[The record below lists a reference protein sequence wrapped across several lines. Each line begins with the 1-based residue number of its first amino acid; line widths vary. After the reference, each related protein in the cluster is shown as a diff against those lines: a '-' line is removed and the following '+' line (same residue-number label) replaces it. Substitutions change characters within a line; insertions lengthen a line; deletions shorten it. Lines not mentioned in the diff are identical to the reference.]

1 MLTFLAALIYK
12 EQRRANREA
21 NGASVDDNTVFFT
34 WALIVFL
41 LWPLAIFY
49 AFDKYAQRP
58 GWGLLIGTVLCAPVV
73 FFLGLPGYLVAG
85 FIFACIVGF
94 VVFSAVLNAG
104 E

>member
-21 NGASVDDNTVFFT
+21 HGATTEDNAMFFG

-41 LWPLAIFY
+41 LWPLVIFY

-58 GWGLLIGTVLCAPVV
+58 GWGLLIGTVLCTPVV
-73 FFLGLPGYLVAG
+73 FFLGLAGYLVAG
-85 FIFACIVGF
+85 FIFACIVA
-94 VVFSAVLNAG
+94 VIVFNAVQNAG